1 MFNIPSL
8 SNVYL
13 SSQGPHVLYRK
24 LLSNIFLR
32 IEKIKLIEV
41 RVVQITKRGR
51 LLGQWELTGF
61 E

>member
-51 LLGQWELTGF
+51 LLGQ
-61 E
+61 